1 MIIVCPSQIDLVQE
15 MSSASTAKG
24 NTALGYRNIYSP
36 NYNNIHTPRSRSY
49 VSLGGAIPMTQFAW
63 PSRTAMMVDTDFFR
77 EWHTWTATA
86 SDGSSPNFERH
97 GVSNTLFADG
107 HVAGIKDQ
115 YADTD
120 LATTAA
126 RTPVP

>member
-1 MIIVCPSQIDLVQE
+1 
-15 MSSASTAKG
+15 
-24 NTALGYRNIYSP
+24 
-36 NYNNIHTPRSRSY
+36 
-49 VSLGGAIPMTQFAW
+49 MTQFAW